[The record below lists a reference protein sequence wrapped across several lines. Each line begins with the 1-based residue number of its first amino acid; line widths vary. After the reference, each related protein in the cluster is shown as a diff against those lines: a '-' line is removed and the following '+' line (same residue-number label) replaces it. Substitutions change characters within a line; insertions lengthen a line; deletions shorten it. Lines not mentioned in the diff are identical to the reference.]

1 MAGHS
6 HFSPSNVEEHF
17 EFTAEGRK
25 RVIYAFLA
33 GTIALIVGIFL
44 LSRGEHE
51 AVHAVAEHGAEHGSH
66 ESGGAVSHH
75 VAYDWTTRIWA
86 NLWLNSV
93 FFTGIAVIG
102 MFFVSIQ
109 YLAKAGWSSV
119 VKRVAEAFPPFLI
132 ITGSILIF
140 VFLYKGDV
148 LFHWMHE
155 GVTVKGSENYDK
167 VIAGKSGYLNKWFF
181 LGRMVFFFGGG

>member
-6 HFSPSNVEEHF
+6 HFSPSNVEEFF

-25 RVIYAFLA
+25 RVIYAFVA
-33 GTIALIVGIFL
+33 GLVALIAGIYL

-51 AVHAVAEHGAEHGSH
+51 AANAVAAHGEHL
-66 ESGGAVSHH
+66 SGGASSHH
-75 VAYDWTTRIWA
+75 GDYDWTTRIWA
-86 NLWLNSV
+86 NVWLNGV

-119 VKRVAEAFPPFLI
+119 VKRVL
-132 ITGSILIF
+132 SQRL
-140 VFLYKGDV
+140 
-148 LFHWMHE
+148 
-155 GVTVKGSENYDK
+155 S
-167 VIAGKSGYLNKWFF
+167 
-181 LGRMVFFFGGG
+181 

>member
-44 LSRGEHE
+44 LSRGDHDAAHAVVEHGGATGHE
-51 AVHAVAEHGAEHGSH
+51 AANAVAGQGIH
-66 ESGGAVSHH
+66 ESGGASSHH
-75 VAYDWTTRIWA
+75 DAYNWTTRIWA

-119 VKRVAEAFPPFLI
+119 VKRVAESFPPFLF
-132 ITGSILIF
+132 ITGAIMVL
-140 VFLYKGDV
+140 VFLFKGDV

-167 VIAGKSGYLNKWFF
+167 IIAGKSGYLN
-181 LGRMVFFFGGG
+181 